1 MFLIIKK
8 KSSHHILSIFNQIH
22 DIYKLNDKSSNGN
35 YISGQQLSIT
45 NSANIADGRDWF
57 DPYCLISDEKWQFP
71 LK

>member
-22 DIYKLNDKSSNGN
+22 DIYKLKDKSSNGN

-45 NSANIADGRDWF
+45 NSANIADGRD
-57 DPYCLISDEKWQFP
+57 
-71 LK
+71 